1 LLVFVEDA
9 RMRALPLALAFG
21 LALAH
26 ATACGSSAS
35 DTPLE
40 PATPA
45 PWEGTYSL
53 KRVNGA
59 VLPVV
64 WSASAGSTLS
74 ITGRTI
80 YVYTDHSWSALTSY
94 TERSGIEAVR
104 RRVTETGTWTR
115 SDPEGFVTLTATDRS
130 TQFAGTALGAT
141 MMLSDGNNNT
151 FDYAR

>member
-1 LLVFVEDA
+1 
-9 RMRALPLALAFG
+9 MRALPVAIG
-21 LALAH
+21 LALV
-26 ATACGSSAS
+26 TACGSSAG
-35 DTPLE
+35 DTPLK
-40 PATPA
+40 PMSPT

-59 VLPVV
+59 VLPIV
-64 WSASAGSTLS
+64 WSSSAGATLS

-94 TERSGIEAVR
+94 TERTGTEAVR

-115 SDPEGFVTLTATDRS
+115 TDPEGFVTLTATDRS

-141 MMLSDGNNNT
+141 MTLSDGMANT